1 MNQEKQIKLSPPWIE
16 FYKKIQLLFKED
28 EQVTVSFDENKY
40 ILSITVKGNEEKA
53 KALRKLFPTERL
65 FGNIAVRIKIFTTKI
80 KTKKNILLEEI
91 LAKAFENNPVVEAII
106 TSSDTLRDDQTYIL
120 FKNEVVQF
128 FNDDIYDYN
137 GVCSTL
143 YQDIAK
149 DVLKDFT
156 NVHYC
161 TSTNINEN
169 ENTNLTSLTSF
180 NEESDNKKSYDSL
193 AEIIEAFWYGY

>member
-28 EQVTVSFDENKY
+28 KEITVSFNEDKY

-53 KALRKLFPTERL
+53 KALRKLFPTEKL

-80 KTKKNILLEEI
+80 KTEKNVLPEEI
-91 LAKAFENNPVVEAII
+91 LAKAFENNPIVEAII
-106 TSSDTLRDDQTYIL
+106 TSGDVLRDDQTYVL

-137 GVCSTL
+137 GLCSTL

-149 DVLKDFT
+149 EVFKDFAD
-156 NVHYC
+156 VHYC

-169 ENTNLTSLTSF
+169 EDIEDTSL
-180 NEESDNKKSYDSL
+180 NEESDNKKSYDNL
-193 AEIIEAFWYGY
+193 AEMIEAFWYGY